1 MSFTSSLL
9 NILLGFFR
17 SVAAAFSA
25 DLEYEM
31 TWFGYRMGMM
41 FYIWGSSFTTLGV
54 WMPAV
59 LVAAIG
65 LTIAGLLLVFVFF
78 DSARDL
84 VGA

>member
-9 NILLGFFR
+9 NILIGFFH
-17 SVAAAFSA
+17 SVTSAFSA
-25 DLEYEM
+25 DLQYEM
-31 TWFGYRMGMM
+31 AWFGYQLGMM
-41 FYIWGSSFTTLGV
+41 FYIWGSSFTALGV

-59 LVAAIG
+59 LVAALGI
-65 LTIAGLLLVFVFF
+65 TVVGLLLVFVFF

>member
-1 MSFTSSLL
+1 MSFISSLM
-9 NILLGFFR
+9 NILMGFFH
-17 SVAAAFSA
+17 SLASIFAA
-25 DLEYEM
+25 DLQYEM
-31 TWFGYRMGMM
+31 AWFGYRMGMM
-41 FYIWGSSFTTLGV
+41 FYTWGYSFTSLGV

-65 LTIAGLLLVFVFF
+65 ITIAGLLLVFVFF